1 MALVQSDDS
10 VASMR
15 IDKNHGCILFGFR
28 QAVDSV
34 DLKAQYISAA
44 SIPRDCLALADI
56 AKEMM
61 FRAKGELFSGECEI
75 C

>member
-1 MALVQSDDS
+1 MTFVQSDDS
-10 VASMR
+10 VVPMR
-15 IDKNHGCILFGFR
+15 VDENHGCVLFGLR

-34 DLKAQYISAA
+34 DLKAQYISVA
-44 SIPRDCLALADI
+44 SIPRDCLALPDI

-61 FRAKGELFSGECEI
+61 FRTEGKLLNGKCEI